1 MSSLHEVMQ
10 QITKC
15 RKAGEVSYS
24 NFYPGESMDTEYQ
37 MTAGEKTVV
46 FWRQKEGVFRVYF
59 HAADLEELKVLLK
72 ETPEHAVIDYLCRE
86 GAAPFEAIEEGGYHH
101 YATYLK
107 RQIQVE
113 AEEKVPEGKMA
124 KLLYDMYQ
132 PDCAKY
138 AVESDVPQIYELL
151 LENFDLQA
159 DHIPSE
165 DDLLQIVKEKEV
177 MIYKIGD
184 KIECFF
190 IYRREG
196 KKLYCAFS
204 YNHASADIL
213 YSIERQAGDHERQTQ
228 QLTHGDNASQQITQL
243 GIGHAHKL
251 NEEADDAVTHHKHT
265 HKRALG

>member
-46 FWRQKEGVFRVYF
+46 FWRKKEGVFRVYF
-59 HAADLEELKVLLK
+59 HTADLEELKVLLK

-86 GAAPFEAIEEGGYHH
+86 GAAPFGAIEEGGYHH

-213 YSIERQAGDHERQTQ
+213 YSIERRVKEIEYEENGIKMHYAWF
-228 QLTHGDNASQQITQL
+228 NA
-243 GIGHAHKL
+243 K
-251 NEEADDAVTHHKHT
+251 NK
-265 HKRALG
+265 KALRRNAWKDTKIRDYIFVK

>member
-46 FWRQKEGVFRVYF
+46 FWRKKEGVFRVYF
-59 HAADLEELKVLLK
+59 HTADLEELKVLLK

-86 GAAPFEAIEEGGYHH
+86 GAAPFGAIEEGGYHH

-213 YSIERQAGDHERQTQ
+213 YSIERRVKRIEYEEMASKCTMHGLMQRIKKRSAEMHGRTQ
-228 QLTHGDNASQQITQL
+228 KFEIIFL
-243 GIGHAHKL
+243 
-251 NEEADDAVTHHKHT
+251 
-265 HKRALG
+265 